1 MKMIKNNFLIILLSI
16 LVLASC
22 QNDSIRPNVPIGLY
36 ENGYFVTNEGNFGTG
51 NGSLSFIDD
60 RGSVSNNIFAQTN
73 SFSLGDVVQSM
84 EIINEKAYI
93 VVNNSSKVEVAN
105 IDSMDYITTIVGLSS
120 PRYILQVSEN
130 KAYVS
135 DWGIGG
141 LQVID
146 LNTNSIISTI
156 STGQGP
162 EKMLIQD
169 NKVFVCNVGGFGLD
183 NTISV
188 IDVNSDM
195 LITNIIVGDKPNSIV
210 EDASGGIWILAGGN
224 TEYDAN
230 WNVIAETPGE
240 LTKINNQTNS
250 VEESIVFEVGDH
262 PKDLIIDEMG
272 NKLYFSNGSWSKAV
286 YEFDINNNSVS
297 NNPIISKS
305 FYSLAFND
313 NHIYG
318 TDVKDYVQNGWS
330 YKYNTSGLIVDS
342 LEVGIIPGG
351 YCFR

>member
-1 MKMIKNNFLIILLSI
+1 MRFLELLVLGIILLSN
-16 LVLASC
+16 L
-22 QNDSIRPNVPIGLY
+22 
-36 ENGYFVTNEGNFGTG
+36 FGTG
-51 NGSLSFIDD
+51 NFHVSQPLDFNSNGNSELLLLNSKSSSASLIE
-60 RGSVSNNIFAQTN
+60 VSAGNENVTIWSYSIPQEGKFA
-73 SFSLGDVVQSM
+73 DA
-84 EIINEKAYI
+84 EIIDI
-93 VVNNSSKVEVAN
+93 
-105 IDSMDYITTIVGLSS
+105 
-120 PRYILQVSEN
+120 
-130 KAYVS
+130 
-135 DWGIGG
+135 
-141 LQVID
+141 
-146 LNTNSIISTI
+146 
-156 STGQGP
+156 
-162 EKMLIQD
+162 
-169 NKVFVCNVGGFGLD
+169 
-183 NTISV
+183 
-188 IDVNSDM
+188 NSDM

-210 EDASGGIWILAGGN
+210 EDASGGIWVLAGGN

-262 PKDLIIDEMG
+262 PKDLIIDENG

-305 FYSLAFND
+305 FYSLAFNN

-330 YKYNTSGLIVDS
+330 YKYNTSGLIIDS
-342 LEVGIIPGG
+342 SEVGIIPGG

>member
-1 MKMIKNNFLIILLSI
+1 MKMIKNNFLIILLSV

-120 PRYILQVSEN
+120 PRYILQVSDN

-162 EKMLIQD
+162 EKMLIKD
-169 NKVFVCNVGGFGLD
+169 NKAYICNVGGFGLD
-183 NTISV
+183 NTVSV
-188 IDVNSDM
+188 IDTENDV
-195 LITNIIVGDKPNSIV
+195 LITNINVGDKPNSIV
-210 EDASGGIWILAGGN
+210 EDANGNIWVLAGGN

-230 WNVIAETPGE
+230 WNVVAETPGE
-240 LTKINNQTNS
+240 LTTINSETNNVDGS
-250 VEESIVFEVGDH
+250 VVFEVGDH
-262 PKDLIIDEMG
+262 PKDLIIDDNG
-272 NKLYFSNGSWSKAV
+272 TTLYFSNGSWSKSV
-286 YEFDINNNSVS
+286 YSFNIYNNMLSE
-297 NNPIISKS
+297 NPIINKS
-305 FYSLAFND
+305 FYSLGYND

-318 TDVKDYVQNGWS
+318 TDVKDYVQNGWT
-330 YKYNTSGLIVDS
+330 YKFNTNGQVVDS
-342 LEVGIIPGG
+342 NEVGIIPGG